1 MGILGFSVFIKDIVK
16 KFIIPLIS
24 IFSVRFM
31 KVDQP
36 WLNQHS
42 KNVMHSKVF
51 MKK

>member
-1 MGILGFSVFIKDIVK
+1 MGILGFSVFIKDSKEIHH
-16 KFIIPLIS
+16 PLIS